1 MILCSPARDSNI
13 MLKESIGIPEETP
26 KISEINTPP
35 TMWKPSALSLL
46 LYFRILKQFSESD
59 SRRIQVFDTKFL
71 IYHQWLSMDIPSIGI
86 T

>member
-1 MILCSPARDSNI
+1 
-13 MLKESIGIPEETP
+13 MLNESIGIPEDTP
-26 KISEINTPP
+26 KISEINTVETMP